1 MYSKQ
6 GQAEREPFCIGYF
19 LNGAEQLF
27 SFTEVLSFIE
37 YPFNL
42 SEVSYLKILPAEK
55 DGNPKYRA
63 VYSKSNGTVQQR
75 EQIDRIKKMIRKE
88 DRWRYDK
95 EDMDELKS
103 SMIFNK

>member
-55 DGNPKYRA
+55 DGTPKYRSTF
-63 VYSKSNGTVQQR
+63 SKVSET
-75 EQIDRIKKMIRKE
+75 
-88 DRWRYDK
+88 
-95 EDMDELKS
+95 L
-103 SMIFNK
+103 